1 MKKLLI
7 ATTLLLCLHGL
18 KAQKIDTIYYDTNWK
33 GVAVKELASYMRVIY
48 EAPKGSMY
56 GNVEKNY
63 FITGELQGEGG
74 FSYIDKY
81 DDSKSKWKG
90 KVLAYY
96 KTGKKEAEYYYN
108 DSSEHEGLQT
118 EYYESGSIRNFAN
131 YSNGLPNGELKRFN
145 ENGKPSEAYKY
156 SNGEI
161 QSSNLYYDNGKPSEA
176 TFYTNG
182 ATQSSMKYYEN
193 GAVKFKATFKNEKMD
208 GTFFQ
213 YLEDGS
219 GHYETEMSDG
229 QKANNYT
236 TFEDNAGNRIKYNIE
251 SKEVIQ
257 DKPTLADMKSTVS
270 NGATFL
276 YYKMNGIFLA
286 VNVTISSDNGK
297 YFLASIVVGNNLN
310 QSIVFEADKLDGF
323 VEKNTKTYSCKP
335 YTSDEFANIVGKKL
349 RSKSF
354 WNSVGQN
361 LATMNAGVST
371 SSTSTLSAGYVNSAA
386 IAADNNGNVVAGVG
400 SSYGANSTVSQTQT
414 YNAGAQ
420 YQANQNAQR
429 NISQYNNQLEQYQS
443 ALDEGY
449 LKSNVVEPSKSITGN
464 MNAKFQKGD
473 KFILYIPLNGSTY
486 QFEWN
491 IKD

>member
-1 MKKLLI
+1 MKKLL
-7 ATTLLLCLHGL
+7 TLTLLFFCLTN
-18 KAQKIDTIYYDTNWK
+18 AFSQKIDTLYYDSNWK
-33 GVAVKELASYMRVIY
+33 GVPVKALAAYMRIIY
-48 EAPKGSMY
+48 KAPKGTLYSDIQ
-56 GNVEKNY
+56 KDY
-63 FITGELQGEGG
+63 FITGELQAEGD
-74 FSYIDKY
+74 FPIYIDRY

-90 KVLAYY
+90 KYIRYY
-96 KTGKKEAEYYYN
+96 KNGKKEAEGFNN
-108 DSSEHEGLQT
+108 DSSQYEGKQYLF
-118 EYYESGSIRNFAN
+118 YESGQLKWSGDFN
-131 YSNGLPNGELKRFN
+131 NGLPNGELQQFY
-145 ENGKPSEAYKY
+145 ENGKPSESSIYT
-156 SNGEI
+156 NGKL
-161 QSSNLYYDNGKPSEA
+161 QSSNKFFENGKQSEA
-176 TFYTNG
+176 NIYVDG
-182 ATQSSMKYYEN
+182 AISSGIKYYEN
-193 GAVKFKATFKNEKMD
+193 GNVQFKATFKNEKVN

-219 GHYETEMSDG
+219 GHYETEMLAGEKVS
-229 QKANNYT
+229 NMT
-236 TFEDNAGNRIKYNIE
+236 TFEDNNGNRIKYNLE

-286 VNVTISSDNGK
+286 VNTTISSDNGK
-297 YFLASIVVGNNLN
+297 YFLASIVIGNNLN
-310 QSIVFEADKLDGF
+310 QSIQFEADKLSGY
-323 VEKNTKTYSCKP
+323 VEKDVKTYTCKV
-335 YTSDEFANIVGKKL
+335 YTSDEFATIVGKKL

-386 IAADNNGNVVAGVG
+386 LAADNNGNVVAGVG
-400 SSYGANSTVSQTQT
+400 SAYGANSTVSQTQT

-449 LKSNVVEPSKSITGN
+449 LKSNVIESGKSITGN
-464 MNAKFQKGD
+464 MNIKYQKGD
-473 KFILYIPLNGSTY
+473 KFILYIPLNGSVY
-486 QFEWN
+486 PFEWTM
-491 IKD
+491 